1 MTKYWEPFMTRVDSL
16 TALKNIF
23 GDSLSKKKKKRKERK
38 RKKWLFENPGVIN
51 LGGAFPIKF
60 FIRWLHNGQRANKHR

>member
-1 MTKYWEPFMTRVDSL
+1 MTKCWEPFTTGVDSL

-23 GDSLSKKKKKRKERK
+23 GDSLQKKKKKKGKEKEK
-38 RKKWLFENPGVIN
+38 RLFENPGVIN